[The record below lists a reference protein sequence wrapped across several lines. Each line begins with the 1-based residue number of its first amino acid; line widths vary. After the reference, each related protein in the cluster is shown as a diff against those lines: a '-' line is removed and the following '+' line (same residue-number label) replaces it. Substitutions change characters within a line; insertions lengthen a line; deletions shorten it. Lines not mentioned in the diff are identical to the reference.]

1 MFRAIPATT
10 VRGEAWRLALAAL
23 FGGLLL
29 VIAAPEPDGGPPLP
43 LPLAWDGVLGAL
55 CVGAL
60 SYRRRFPLAIVL
72 LLTVCSAVSLMSA
85 GPALLAL
92 VSLGTRRQWR
102 DGLIVLPVWLASGVV
117 FASTF
122 NSGDSPDIT
131 GSLITQVLAFAACM
145 GVGAA
150 IGSQRATVMA
160 LRARAESA
168 EAEQASR
175 IARARASERTRIA
188 REMHDVLAHRISLI
202 AMHSGALSYR
212 SDLPREQIQQTA
224 ELLRDNADKAVSEL
238 REVLGVFRQEGE
250 AEQPR
255 APQPDLNSLDQLVSE
270 GGELGSPVTLNVRL
284 STPYGPGDVPRT
296 TSRTAYRVVQEALTN
311 ARKHA
316 PGMPVAVTLEGG
328 PGLGLSF
335 VIRNDPI
342 SYGEIVRPPESS
354 GMGLVGLTERVNLS
368 GGVMA
373 YGVDRSGAF
382 VLHGRLSWDG
392 RG

>member
-10 VRGEAWRLALAAL
+10 LRGEAWRLALSAL
-23 FGGLLL
+23 FGVFVLL
-29 VIAAPEPDGGPPLP
+29 IAPPIQDGILP
-43 LPLAWDGVLGAL
+43 FHVAWDALLGVGCVAAL
-55 CVGAL
+55 L
-60 SYRRRFPLAIVL
+60 YRRRFPLTITLA
-72 LLTVCSAVSLMSA
+72 LTVASAVSLMSA

-92 VSLGTRRQWR
+92 VSLGTRRRWR
-102 DGLIVLPVWLASGVV
+102 DGLIVLPVWMASGVV
-117 FASTF
+117 FVFTF
-122 NSGDSPDIT
+122 SGGESPDLT
-131 GSLITQVLAFAACM
+131 GSLITQILAFAACM
-145 GVGAA
+145 GIGAA
-150 IGSQRATVMA
+150 IGSQRNTVMA

-175 IARARASERTRIA
+175 MARAQASERTRIA

-202 AMHSGALSYR
+202 AMHSGALAYR
-212 SDLPREQIQQTA
+212 DDLPRVQIQQTA

-238 REVLGVFRQEGE
+238 REVLGVLRQDGE

-255 APQPDLNSLDQLVSE
+255 TPQPDLSGLDDLVAE
-270 GGELGSPVTLNVRL
+270 GGELGSPVTLKVRL
-284 STPYGPGDVPRT
+284 SKPYGPGDVPRT

-316 PGMPVAVTLEGG
+316 PGMPVDVALEGG

-373 YGVDRSGAF
+373 CGVDRTGAF
-382 VLHGRLSWDG
+382 VVHGQLSWEDAC
-392 RG
+392 

>member
-10 VRGEAWRLALAAL
+10 VRGEVWRLGVAGL
-23 FGGLLL
+23 FGLFLLG
-29 VIAAPEPDGGPPLP
+29 IAAPSSDSGLP
-43 LPLAWDGVLGAL
+43 FHVAWDAAVGVLSVAAL
-55 CVGAL
+55 V
-60 SYRRRFPLAIVL
+60 YRRRFPRAITL
-72 LLTVCSAVSLMSA
+72 LLTLFSAVSLMSA

-92 VSLGTRRQWR
+92 VSLGTRRRWR
-102 DGLIVLPVWLASGVV
+102 DGLIVLPVWMASGVA
-117 FASTF
+117 FAYTF
-122 NSGDSPDIT
+122 SGGDSPDIF

-150 IGSQRATVMA
+150 IGSQRSTVMA
-160 LRARAESA
+160 LRSRAESA

-175 IARARASERTRIA
+175 IARAQASERTRIA

-202 AMHSGALSYR
+202 AMHSGALAYR
-212 SDLPREQIQQTA
+212 DDLPREQIQQTA

-238 REVLGVFRQEGE
+238 REVLGVLRQDGE

-255 APQPDLNSLDQLVSE
+255 APQPDLSGLDDLVAE
-270 GGELGSPVTLNVRL
+270 GGALGSPVTLKVRL
-284 STPYGPGDVPRT
+284 SKPYGPGDVPRT

-316 PGMPVAVTLEGG
+316 PGMPVRVTLEGG

-335 VIRNDPI
+335 VVRNDPI
-342 SYGEIVRPPESS
+342 SYGQIARPPESS

-382 VLHGRLSWDG
+382 VVHGQLSWAG
-392 RG
+392 